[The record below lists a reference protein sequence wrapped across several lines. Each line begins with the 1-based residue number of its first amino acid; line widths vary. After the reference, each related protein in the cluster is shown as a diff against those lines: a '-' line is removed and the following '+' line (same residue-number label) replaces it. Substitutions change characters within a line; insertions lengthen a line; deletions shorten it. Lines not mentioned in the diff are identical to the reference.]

1 MLDNESIKGVGLVGY
16 IYIYTTWPS
25 VLILSHIPCCHKSN
39 KQSAVSLLAVK
50 FDNFRKYLYMLHRQS
65 NPLT

>member
-16 IYIYTTWPS
+16 IYTTWLS
-25 VLILSHIPCCHKSN
+25 VLILSHTPCCHKSN
-39 KQSAVSLLAVK
+39 KQSAVSLLAVN